1 MRNDAPL
8 NSSGVGDGADCL
20 PEVRREW
27 VKQRE
32 EEEGFKWSGQERPLS
47 QKVTSLLEKETANA
61 KTQSQE
67 GV

>member
-1 MRNDAPL
+1 MKNDAPL

-32 EEEGFKWSGQERPLS
+32 EEEGEGDGATPD
-47 QKVTSLLEKETANA
+47 KEG
-61 KTQSQE
+61 E
-67 GV
+67 GGRG

>member
-27 VKQRE
+27 VKERE
-32 EEEGFKWSGQERPLS
+32 EAEGEGEGATPDGEGEEGRG
-47 QKVTSLLEKETANA
+47 
-61 KTQSQE
+61 
-67 GV
+67 

>member
-32 EEEGFKWSGQERPLS
+32 EEEGEGDGATPDKDEREGEAERRRRKS
-47 QKVTSLLEKETANA
+47 Q
-61 KTQSQE
+61 
-67 GV
+67 

>member
-1 MRNDAPL
+1 M
-8 NSSGVGDGADCL
+8 
-20 PEVRREW
+20 E
-27 VKQRE
+27 
-32 EEEGFKWSGQERPLS
+32 WSGKTS